1 MCRTLKDVMKLACSS
16 YGKSELVVNN
26 IFTLQ
31 YLLFTLLILMLECP
45 KKQEKLLAMCY
56 IILFLDTS

>member
-1 MCRTLKDVMKLACSS
+1 MASAQFMSKSS
-16 YGKSELVVNN
+16 FLVHYR
-26 IFTLQ
+26 LQ
-31 YLLFTLLILMLECP
+31 YLLFTLLILMFECP